1 MDHQRRWFTN
11 NTYHQCIICTTGIVY
26 VKKITWNFHVDD
38 PQESA
43 RYGMIMGRNVL
54 LELQIDLCLSYL
66 QLGETEAL
74 TKDVMLQWET

>member
-1 MDHQRRWFTN
+1 M
-11 NTYHQCIICTTGIVY
+11 
-26 VKKITWNFHVDD
+26 DD

-43 RYGMIMGRNVL
+43 RSGMIIGRNVL

-74 TKDVMLQWET
+74 TKDVMLQ